1 MLFNPVKGANLALLL
16 LLMICELAG
25 GKVAPSVL
33 LFFPC
38 WRGRLVGAD
47 WTGGEARRGGR
58 GEEGERGK
66 QSGGRAS

>member
-1 MLFNPVKGANLALLL
+1 M
-16 LLMICELAG
+16 
-25 GKVAPSVL
+25 APSVL

-58 GEEGERGK
+58 GEEGEGGEAKWGEGK
-66 QSGGRAS
+66 LNGGTG